1 MAGFGCRVTSR
12 TKYQSS
18 VTNKAVVKELFIYL
32 FIYLFI
38 HSFKDL
44 YKAVPEQKQQDIS
57 PPLGLSSNP
66 TPS

>member
-18 VTNKAVVKELFIYL
+18 VTHKAVVKELFIYL
-32 FIYLFI
+32 FIHL
-38 HSFKDL
+38 FKDL

>member
-18 VTNKAVVKELFIYL
+18 VTHKAVVKEL

-44 YKAVPEQKQQDIS
+44 YKAVPEQQQQDIS